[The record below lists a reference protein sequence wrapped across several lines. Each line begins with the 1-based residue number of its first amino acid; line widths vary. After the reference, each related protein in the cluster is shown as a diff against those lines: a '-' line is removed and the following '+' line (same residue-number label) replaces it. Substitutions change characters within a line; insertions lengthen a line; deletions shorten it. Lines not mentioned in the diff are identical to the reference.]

1 MCRCLLWYVL
11 SNPLFPSPFHPPFP
25 HPPRKTNPNPSL
37 QGGFEA
43 TAKIRE
49 YEYNIGTTRT
59 PIIAL
64 TAHAM
69 LGDREKCIQAQMDE
83 YLSKPLK
90 QNHLIQT
97 ILKCATLGGQLL
109 EKGREPRQSTKEE
122 KPTKIGPPVKAPQ
135 PLSTLSPA
143 AKKKAEVKSGGKN
156 NIPLESA
163 NGGAR
168 ARTTTPAVTSTGASP
183 GGGEA
188 GSPAKEG
195 DDPLARVSSV
205 AVRPAVAPVAAAVA
219 VADRR
224 RRETDAGAAE
234 AGAGAPKKRK
244 VG

>member
-1 MCRCLLWYVL
+1 
-11 SNPLFPSPFHPPFP
+11 
-25 HPPRKTNPNPSL
+25 
-37 QGGFEA
+37 
-43 TAKIRE
+43 
-49 YEYNIGTTRT
+49 
-59 PIIAL
+59 
-64 TAHAM
+64 M

-143 AKKKAEVKSGGKN
+143 AKKMAEVKSGGKN

-163 NGGAR
+163 NGGAKS
-168 ARTTTPAVTSTGASP
+168 RTATPAVTSTGASP
-183 GGGEA
+183 GAGPGARGEA

-205 AVRPAVAPVAAAVA
+205 VVRPAGAAAAAV

>member
-1 MCRCLLWYVL
+1 
-11 SNPLFPSPFHPPFP
+11 
-25 HPPRKTNPNPSL
+25 
-37 QGGFEA
+37 
-43 TAKIRE
+43 
-49 YEYNIGTTRT
+49 
-59 PIIAL
+59 
-64 TAHAM
+64 M

-143 AKKKAEVKSGGKN
+143 AKKKAELKSGGKN

-163 NGGAR
+163 NGGAK
-168 ARTTTPAVTSTGASP
+168 ARTATPAVTSTGASP
-183 GGGEA
+183 SPGPGPREGGGE
-188 GSPAKEG
+188 AKEG

-205 AVRPAVAPVAAAVA
+205 AVRPAVAVAAAA

-224 RRETDAGAAE
+224 RRETDAGAASE
-234 AGAGAPKKRK
+234 AGAPKKRK